1 MKIKPLNNCGVE
13 IVDIDVTNLT
23 ESDYEEINEIFLQHL
38 IVVIRNQP
46 RLTVP
51 YAKIVHRCGKIA
63 NWAQSIWDI
72 DGNVI
77 ENKPNDIINP
87 FTYKGA
93 DDQYPVQRVTGKI
106 IKGERTG
113 IFGQG
118 KLDWHSNMNGPFNR
132 ARGVA
137 LQGVSDG
144 IIGTSTSF
152 MDTTLAYEG
161 MSDEL
166 KKRCEGVIGRFE
178 YAPEIWAE
186 GLPDVQLAYMTK
198 NKEDF
203 YEMPLINLS
212 FRDKIGLYF
221 HFHNK
226 CSFPL
231 DPELLD
237 VLKAHCFQ
245 EQFIYKHEWQPGDII
260 LMDQVLTLHK
270 RDQDDPAILAER
282 VLSRY
287 TFNYPR

>member
-1 MKIKPLNNCGVE
+1 MNIRPLNNCGVE
-13 IVDIDVTNLT
+13 IVDVDITNLT
-23 ESDYEEINEIFLQHL
+23 ESDYKEINEIFLEHL
-38 IVVIRNQP
+38 IVVFRNQP

-51 YAKIVHRCGKIA
+51 YARIVQSCGRIA
-63 NWAQSIWDI
+63 NWSQAAWDI
-72 DGNVI
+72 HGNVI
-77 ENKPNDIINP
+77 ENKPADIIDSFNYSGP
-87 FTYKGA
+87 
-93 DDQYPVQRVTGKI
+93 DDLYPVQRVTGQ
-106 IKGERTG
+106 IKDGKRTG

-137 LQGVSDG
+137 LQGVSQG

-152 MDTTLAYEG
+152 MDTTLAYAG

-166 KKRCEGVIGRFE
+166 KKRCEGVVGKFE

-186 GLPDVQLAYMTK
+186 GLPEAQLAYMTK
-198 NKEDF
+198 NKEDS
-203 YEMPLINLS
+203 YEMPLLNES
-212 FRDKIGLYF
+212 FRGKTGLYF

-226 CSFPL
+226 CSFPT
-231 DPELLD
+231 DPELLE
-237 VLKAHCFQ
+237 VLKEHCFQ
-245 EQFIYKHEWQPGDII
+245 EKFIYKHEWQPGDII

-287 TFNYPR
+287 TFNYPV